1 MKLRKEELREL
12 YKLMFPEYPDI
23 ITVAQLQSMLGVS
36 RHLAYDLI
44 NDGYIPGVKIGNA
57 YRVPKVNV
65 IDYVLSVEKKKK
77 EAS

>member
-12 YKLMFPEYPDI
+12 YRLMFPEYPDI
-23 ITVAQLQSMLGVS
+23 VSVSQLQTMLGVS